1 MNKDPYAV
9 LGVSPNASEDEI
21 KEAYRALAKKYH
33 PDRYPDNDLKEMAT
47 AKMKEINE
55 AYEAI
60 KSGKARGA
68 SGQSGQYTYGQ
79 GGAGF
84 AEIRVM
90 INNGAYMQAQTA
102 LEAMPQEARG
112 AEWHYLYG
120 CILLQRG
127 WIHDATRYFDAA
139 CRMDPD
145 NAEYRSARVRLDNM
159 AQDYRSAGRQM
170 RGGDCGDGGCCDCSA
185 CDICSTLLCADCCCE
200 CMGGDLIRCC

>member
-9 LGVSPNASEDEI
+9 LGVSPNATEDEI

-60 KSGKARGA
+60 KSGRAHTGSQNA
-68 SGQSGQYTYGQ
+68 YGQGTYGQ
-79 GGAGF
+79 GGTASF
-84 AEIRVM
+84 AEIRAM
-90 INNGAYMQAQTA
+90 INSGAYMQAQLA
-102 LEAMPQEARG
+102 LDAMPQTARG

-120 CILLQRG
+120 CIYLQRG
-127 WIHDATRYFDAA
+127 WIHDATRYFDTA

-145 NAEYRSARVRLDNM
+145 NAEYRNARVRLDNM
-159 AQDYRSAGRQM
+159 AQNYRTAGGAM
-170 RGGDCGDGGCCDCSA
+170 RGGCLDGDV
-185 CDICSTLLCADCCCE
+185 CDICSSLLCADCCCE
-200 CMGGDLIRCC
+200 CMGGDLIPCC